1 MSLLDI
7 AAKPNPSPF
16 LQSSPAPADS
26 VAPPAEVNDLVA
38 AGEILLEIKDF
49 QAHKHLK
56 IGLKGFVAIRG
67 ESDLGKSA
75 ILRAMRA
82 ILANEWPS
90 DYLRDGATES
100 YIAMT
105 FPESTSPNVESI
117 HFWKSSK
124 KNEYGVKLR
133 GKPMLVYPKIG
144 KDVPQEVKDMGFAP
158 VTTEKGDNFYLNFNK
173 QASPWFLVTNSPME
187 KTSFFNAI
195 FKIQKYE
202 AANRSINSDAMQIHQ
217 KINLLTS
224 QAQAKEIDLKNQND
238 LTSILQKEVDS
249 ELELLTKASELE
261 QRSKNAQDSATSIR
275 KEEMSLEE
283 AGAIKDIMS
292 SGSILLGNLIVH
304 LSKMRELKLAS
315 NVISTSKERAELLN
329 EQNQNFELAR
339 QQVLKETTLLE
350 AIHTHAVKREALLKQ
365 SGILHDLQKIVSD
378 LGTQIQSEEHLLS
391 ALNKEQDVAEG
402 MQGIIVKK
410 AELTARLNQVKAASA
425 MLQEAQVSYVKAEE
439 GKALCILAARM
450 VNNEI
455 QFKVQLQGLKQ
466 KSVNIHNSMHEIEL
480 NSTKLSS
487 ISAEL
492 AVRTE
497 ASNCLHKEQN
507 LADSYLATCPT
518 CNSKV
523 NSQHIHT
530 SQ

>member
-1 MSLLDI
+1 
-7 AAKPNPSPF
+7 
-16 LQSSPAPADS
+16 
-26 VAPPAEVNDLVA
+26 
-38 AGEILLEIKDF
+38 
-49 QAHKHLK
+49 
-56 IGLKGFVAIRG
+56 
-67 ESDLGKSA
+67 
-75 ILRAMRA
+75 
-82 ILANEWPS
+82 
-90 DYLRDGATES
+90 
-100 YIAMT
+100 
-105 FPESTSPNVESI
+105 
-117 HFWKSSK
+117 
-124 KNEYGVKLR
+124 
-133 GKPMLVYPKIG
+133 
-144 KDVPQEVKDMGFAP
+144 MGFAP

-202 AANRSINSDAMQIHQ
+202 AANRSINSDAIQIHQ
-217 KINLLTS
+217 KINLMTS

-238 LTSILQKEVDS
+238 LTSILQKEVDT

-261 QRSKNAQDSATSIR
+261 QRSKSAQDSATNIR

-292 SGSILLGNLIVH
+292 SGSTLLGNLIDH

-315 NVISTSKERAELLN
+315 NVINTSKERAELLN

-350 AIHTHAVKREALLKQ
+350 AIYTHAVKREALKQ
-365 SGILHDLQKIVSD
+365 SGVLHDLQKIVSD

-391 ALNKEQDVAEG
+391 ALNEEQGVAG
-402 MQGIIVKK
+402 SMQGIIVKK
-410 AELTARLNQVKAASA
+410 AELTARLNQVQSASA
-425 MLQEAQVSYVKAEE
+425 LLQEAHLSYVKAEE
-439 GKALCILAARM
+439 GEALCVLAARM

-466 KSVNIHNSMHEIEL
+466 KSVNIHNSIQEIKL

-487 ISAEL
+487 ISSEL
-492 AVRTE
+492 AVRIEATE
-497 ASNCLHKEQN
+497 CLHQEQN

-530 SQ
+530 TQ